1 MLSYVEIFGR
11 KYTWI
16 NYLDILWLGWT
27 LNTLYVSCERH
38 CMMWRN
44 LLMLGLI
51 DSILLCSSMV
61 LGILFWSLSFVTLQL
76 SPLLIVLKRYLV
88 SNSKQKT
95 WVFFTIFFFGLKL
108 HLLKSFLYLKRNTYL
123 ICYLKWIS
131 WMLDILMLIWT
142 IIKFDGEW
150 GKLMQSILKSICY

>member
-95 WVFFTIFFFGLKL
+95 WVFFTIFVFWIEVAPSQIISLSQKKYIL
-108 HLLKSFLYLKRNTYL
+108 DLLSKMDFLDAWHINAHMDYY
-123 ICYLKWIS
+123 
-131 WMLDILMLIWT
+131 
-142 IIKFDGEW
+142 
-150 GKLMQSILKSICY
+150 

>member
-95 WVFFTIFFFGLKL
+95 WVFFTIFVFWIEVAPSQIISLSQKKYIL
-108 HLLKSFLYLKRNTYL
+108 DLLSEMDFLDAWHINAHMDYY
-123 ICYLKWIS
+123 
-131 WMLDILMLIWT
+131 
-142 IIKFDGEW
+142 
-150 GKLMQSILKSICY
+150 

>member
-1 MLSYVEIFGR
+1 MLSYVEIFRR

-38 CMMWRN
+38 CMMWRS

-61 LGILFWSLSFVTLQL
+61 LGILFWSLSFVTLRL

-88 SNSKQKT
+88 SNSKLKT
-95 WVFFTIFFFGLKL
+95 WVFFTIFFFLDWSCTFSNHFSISKEIHTWSAIWNG
-108 HLLKSFLYLKRNTYL
+108 FLECLTY
-123 ICYLKWIS
+123 
-131 WMLDILMLIWT
+131 
-142 IIKFDGEW
+142 
-150 GKLMQSILKSICY
+150 

>member
-95 WVFFTIFFFGLKL
+95 WVFFTIFFFWIEVAPSQIISLSQKKYIL
-108 HLLKSFLYLKRNTYL
+108 DLLSEMDFLDAWHINAHMDYY
-123 ICYLKWIS
+123 
-131 WMLDILMLIWT
+131 
-142 IIKFDGEW
+142 
-150 GKLMQSILKSICY
+150 